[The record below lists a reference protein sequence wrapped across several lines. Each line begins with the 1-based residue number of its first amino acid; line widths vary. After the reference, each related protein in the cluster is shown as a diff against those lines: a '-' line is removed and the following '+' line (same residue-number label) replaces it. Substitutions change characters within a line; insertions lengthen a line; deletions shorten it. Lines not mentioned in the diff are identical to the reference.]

1 MSSVQLIAA
10 SAADISS
17 IKTLAREIWPD
28 CYGSIL
34 SQEQISY
41 MLDLFYTEESLLTQ
55 MQNGQDFFL
64 IRQHEQ
70 TIGFLAVQCDYKTAG
85 NARLHKLYLK
95 TATQGKGI
103 GQKVWQE
110 VEHYLKEQQQ
120 LTIELNV
127 NRYNPAKHFYD
138 KCGFTVSE
146 TVDIAIGNG
155 YLMEDFVM
163 VKNLTTNL

>member
-10 SAADISS
+10 AVTNVPKIRS
-17 IKTLAREIWPD
+17 LAHEIWPD

-34 SQEQISY
+34 SQEQIAY
-41 MLDLFYTEESLLTQ
+41 MLDLFYTEESLNAQ
-55 MQNGQDFFL
+55 MQNGQGFFL
-64 IRQHEQ
+64 IRQHEK
-70 TIGFLAVQCDYKTAG
+70 TIGFLAVQCDYKTEG

-110 VEHYLKEQQQ
+110 VERYLKEMQQ

-127 NRYNPAKHFYD
+127 NRFNPARYFYD

-146 TVDIAIGNG
+146 TVDIPIGNG

-163 VKNLTTNL
+163 VKNLKSNL